1 MTDKHA
7 YLIIADK
14 NPKQLN
20 ILLELLDNKRND
32 IFIHID
38 AKSNM
43 QAKDI
48 KTAKLIANVYIFKE
62 IKVYWSDI
70 TLTQVEL
77 FLLKKAKEKDSYCY
91 YHLLSG
97 SDLPLKPQTE
107 ILSFY
112 DLNKGKEFVEYQIPG
127 KFLSKPYYSR
137 VRYYHLFSKH
147 YRHSGVFHLLK
158 DYFFITIEYLAI
170 FFQMLIGINRI
181 KGFKYARGSQWFDIT
196 DDLAEFILTK
206 EKWINK
212 QFKMTRASDESF
224 LPLLVHNSSFKE
236 KLYYKTFDGDMHAN
250 MRFIDW
256 ERGDPYLFRK
266 DNFKELISTDLLF
279 ARKFD
284 INVDHEIIEMIKHHI
299 LTNETSLANNY
310 N

>member
-1 MTDKHA
+1 MINKHA

-20 ILLELLDNKRND
+20 TLLQLLDNERVD

-38 AKSNM
+38 KKSAM
-43 QAKDI
+43 QTADI
-48 KTAKLIANVYIFKE
+48 KSADLKAKVYIYKE

-70 TLTQVEL
+70 SLTEVEL
-77 FLLKKAKEKDSYCY
+77 FLLKKARSTGRYCY

-97 SDLPLKPQTE
+97 SDLPIKPQDE
-107 ILSFY
+107 ILSFF
-112 DLNKGKEFVEYQIPG
+112 DRNQGKEFIEYQVPG

-147 YRHSGVFHLLK
+147 YRHSGKFHLLR
-158 DYFFITIEYLAI
+158 DYFFIAIEYIAM

-181 KGFKYARGSQWFDIT
+181 RGLEYARGSQWFDVT
-196 DDLAEFILTK
+196 NDLAEFILK
-206 EKWINK
+206 NEFWILK

-224 LPLLVHNSSFKE
+224 LPLLVHNSEYKHR
-236 KLYYKTFDGDMHAN
+236 LYRKSFDGDMHAN

-256 ERGDPYLFRK
+256 NRGNPYLFK
-266 DNFKELISTDLLF
+266 KNDFNELISSDLLF

-284 INVDHEIIEMIKHHI
+284 EHIDWDIIYLIKCHI
-299 LTNETSLANNY
+299 LTEKNFSTNTDN
-310 N
+310 